1 MLVEFDATEAAFTQ
15 TNRASLGDDRKYYV
29 HKERLF
35 LLVLRNKLTLARV
48 CNKTVDANIGWDKG
62 TPGFVEN
69 ANIGKRH
76 SKMTVYYTGKTRA
89 ERKLSDILKQSP
101 RE

>member
-1 MLVEFDATEAAFTQ
+1 MFVKFDVDQESFIQ
-15 TNRASLGDDRKYYV
+15 TNLASLRDERKYYV

-35 LLVLRNKLTLARV
+35 LLVLRNRLTLARV
-48 CNKTVDANIGWDKG
+48 CNRTLDANIGWDEG

-76 SKMTVYYTGKTRA
+76 SKMTVYRVANSQA
-89 ERKLSDILKQSP
+89 ERKLSDILEQSP